1 MRPGVNRTAKS
12 LDGALSRR
20 SWLKSVGVGL
30 TVIGLGTLGTQAM
43 AVSSSVKA
51 GKATDVPLKSAKAYS
66 LKGQYIIVTQ
76 PKAGVFKAFSG
87 ICTHQGAQISNLQ
100 GSNLVCAVHGASY
113 DTTTGAVTGGPAPSG
128 LKKYTVTNKAGVL
141 YITV

>member
-1 MRPGVNRTAKS
+1 MRPDADGGAVS

-20 SWLKSVGVGL
+20 SWLKTVGVGL
-30 TVIGLGTLGTQAM
+30 SVIGLSGLGTQAM
-43 AVSSSVKA
+43 AASSQVKA
-51 GKATDVPLKSAKAYS
+51 GKATDIPVKSAKAYV
-66 LKGQYIIVTQ
+66 LKGQYILVTQ

-87 ICTHQGAQISNLQ
+87 ICTHQGAQITSMQ

-113 DTTTGAVTGGPAPSG
+113 DTATGAVTGGPAPSG